1 MDPEIE
7 AMLTFTATSW
17 LIAVICLAG
26 VAVRK
31 MYVFGRDGVD
41 RPRREA
47 MEWLSSLASQIATG
61 AALFIIV
68 LYWFVR
74 YAAEDGWIYSIGFFS
89 FGALFVVFAPNL
101 GRAKRQD

>member
-31 MYVFGRDGVD
+31 MYVLAGMASIVHGERLWSGFQTLL
-41 RPRREA
+41 RRLLQVRRY
-47 MEWLSSLASQIATG
+47 LS
-61 AALFIIV
+61 
-68 LYWFVR
+68 
-74 YAAEDGWIYSIGFFS
+74 
-89 FGALFVVFAPNL
+89 
-101 GRAKRQD
+101 